1 MRPGCFWTHQI
12 ARASVIKALTK
23 ESILGRES
31 HDESHVAWE
40 ESLQSPPVEDGG
52 SLPEPSGEAVL
63 VRCPWCCHGCQL
75 LSFMARKP
83 TTRGKGFQSGSIVP
97 DYQTVVALPPACA
110 RPGTLPV
117 HLICRW
123 RSEGVWSH
131 CGVSIIPG
139 YSRWPSSSASHLS
152 PAPGMS
158 LGKGT
163 AWCWTPDFI
172 PPHTHTAGL
181 GG

>member
-1 MRPGCFWTHQI
+1 M
-12 ARASVIKALTK
+12 
-23 ESILGRES
+23 
-31 HDESHVAWE
+31 AWE
-40 ESLQSPPVEDGG
+40 ESLQSPPGEDGG
-52 SLPEPSGEAVL
+52 SLPEPSGEGVL
-63 VRCPWCCHGCQL
+63 VRCSWCCHGCQL

-117 HLICRW
+117 HLIRRW

-139 YSRWPSSSASHLS
+139 YSRWPSSVLHTSALLLECLW
-152 PAPGMS
+152 GR
-158 LGKGT
+158 GQRG
-163 AWCWTPDFI
+163 
-172 PPHTHTAGL
+172 AGL
-181 GG
+181 LTLFSPHPTPTHCWLRRLI